1 MRKGRYTEL
10 DVELDLLRDEL
21 LDEDLDD
28 VEYRKVVSKMSA
40 IQELKA
46 KELDLEL
53 KRKEL
58 GSTVSADTL
67 VSAGVSLLTFGLL
80 TGFEKT
86 DVMTLKNAWRH
97 LNPFR
102 TK

>member
-58 GSTVSADTL
+58 DSTVSADR
-67 VSAGVSLLTFGLL
+67 VR
-80 TGFEKT
+80 E
-86 DVMTLKNAWRH
+86 D
-97 LNPFR
+97 
-102 TK
+102 

>member
-40 IQELKA
+40 IQ
-46 KELDLEL
+46 EL

>member
-86 DVMTLKNAWRH
+86 DVMTLKNTCRH